1 MKNRISKLIPF
12 VLLVAG
18 LVAVV
23 WAVSTTP
30 PHLAASASLTSTSA
44 PEITTVAE
52 REQTKKR
59 VTFHHSPPAGP
70 LVSALIEKYAG
81 TEVIVQR
88 QHFIHK
94 GFLGRTFADALPREK
109 AAFRADL
116 GVEEEPDEDL
126 HGWIFRRA
134 KLAQKLLTLKPLFED
149 EWDND
154 NPQFSTLML
163 DLEPHFV
170 DAGGSRLSVMNDALG
185 LCHSILGPAV
195 QVGFQGLP
203 HQRGMNRK
211 GYPPVR
217 LHDSVLAN
225 QGAIFIHPR
234 FTKRGPNWFAAGMR
248 LTQALLDRVEPIRD
262 GRPVIAFV
270 WSRRSV
276 PAGWGI
282 IPDELLLQQLRLL
295 IDANVEISV
304 FGDID
309 AETAHVIELARS
321 VILGGSE

>member
-1 MKNRISKLIPF
+1 MKNRINKAITLVLIVAAIQV
-12 VLLVAG
+12 VLAGASSLLPDSRASSSIVAT
-18 LVAVV
+18 
-23 WAVSTTP
+23 S
-30 PHLAASASLTSTSA
+30 SASTSVVV
-44 PEITTVAE
+44 END
-52 REQTKKR
+52 QTKKR
-59 VTFHHSPPAGP
+59 VTFHHSPPPGP
-70 LVSALIEKYAG
+70 LVSALIEKHAG
-81 TEVIVQR
+81 SQVVVQR

-94 GFLGRTFADALPREK
+94 GFIGRTFADALPLEK

-116 GVEEEPDEDL
+116 GVEESPDEDL

-134 KLAQKLLTLKPLFED
+134 KLTQKLLTLKPLFAD
-149 EWDND
+149 KWDND

-170 DAGGSRLSVMNDALG
+170 DAGGSRLAVMNDALG
-185 LCHSILGPAV
+185 LCHAILGPTV

-217 LHDSVLAN
+217 MHDSVLAN

-248 LTQALLDRVEPIRD
+248 LTRALLDRVEPIRD

-309 AETAHVIELARS
+309 AETAHVIELALW
-321 VILGGSE
+321 VISEDR